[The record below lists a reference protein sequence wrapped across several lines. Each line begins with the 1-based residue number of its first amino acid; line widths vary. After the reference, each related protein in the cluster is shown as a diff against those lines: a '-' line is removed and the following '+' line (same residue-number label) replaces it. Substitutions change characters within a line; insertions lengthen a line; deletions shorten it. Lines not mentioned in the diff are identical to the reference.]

1 MAVLRTSST
10 RKTRRLVTLTVC
22 LLAACGGC
30 TTTRGQSANEYQVKA
45 AFLYNFAKF
54 VEWPAQSFKGSDD
67 PIAICT
73 LGQNPFGSM
82 LEDAVKGKTLE
93 GRAFVVR
100 TIPDVRQASGCRIL
114 FISSSEQ
121 KHLQLILESV
131 KAPGILTVGETEG
144 FAKNGGIINFK
155 LEGGMVRFEI
165 NVGAAAKEGLQIR
178 SNLLSLAEIV
188 NGGKQ
193 NQR

>member
-30 TTTRGQSANEYQVKA
+30 PTTRGQSANEYQVKA

-100 TIPDVRQASGCRIL
+100 AIPDVRQARGCHIL

-121 KHLQLILESV
+121 KHLQLILESI

-188 NGGKQ
+188 NE
-193 NQR
+193 

>member
-1 MAVLRTSST
+1 
-10 RKTRRLVTLTVC
+10 
-22 LLAACGGC
+22 
-30 TTTRGQSANEYQVKA
+30 VKA

-54 VEWPAQSFKGSDD
+54 VEWPAQNFKGSDD

-100 TIPDVRQASGCRIL
+100 AIPDVRQASGCRIL
-114 FISSSEQ
+114 FISSTEQ
-121 KHLQLILESV
+121 KHLQLILKSI

-165 NVGAAAKEGLQIR
+165 NVVAAAKEGLQIR

-188 NGGKQ
+188 NE
-193 NQR
+193 